1 MSTMT
6 LRHRRRRAT
15 SALMLALTGV
25 AAVLTVLPLVLIFG
39 YLIREGASALDLDFF
54 IHTPRP
60 TGEAGGG
67 MGNAIVGTFAMVGL
81 AALIGLP
88 VAVLAGV
95 YLAEARGSRLAT
107 AVRFTADV
115 LNGVPSIGVGI
126 FVYLLLVVPTGT
138 FSALAGAVALA
149 TMLVP
154 MVTRTTEEMVRL
166 VPRELMEGGL
176 ALGMPRWRAMLGIVL
191 PAARGGI
198 LTGALVGV
206 ARIAGETAPLLFTAL
221 GNQFWQL
228 DPRHPTA
235 ALPLQIFAYAISPYD
250 DWHRQAWAGALVLI
264 LLVLTLSLGARFA
277 LGRAGR
283 NA

>member
-1 MSTMT
+1 
-6 LRHRRRRAT
+6 
-15 SALMLALTGV
+15 
-25 AAVLTVLPLVLIFG
+25 
-39 YLIREGASALDLDFF
+39 
-54 IHTPRP
+54 
-60 TGEAGGG
+60 
-67 MGNAIVGTFAMVGL
+67 MGNAIAGTFLMVGL

-107 AVRFTADV
+107 TVRFTADV
-115 LNGVPSIGVGI
+115 LNGVPSIVVGI
-126 FVYLLLVVPTGT
+126 FVYLLIVVPTGG

-149 TMLVP
+149 VMLVP

-176 ALGMPRWRAMLGIVL
+176 ALGVPRWRTMLGVVL

-198 LTGALVGV
+198 ITGALVGV

-264 LLVLTLSLGARFA
+264 LLVLTLSLGARLA
-277 LGRAGR
+277 LGRAQR
-283 NA
+283 T

>member
-1 MSTMT
+1 MSGMT

-15 SALMLALTGV
+15 SAVMLALTGV
-25 AAVLTVLPLVLIFG
+25 AALLTVLPLVLIFG
-39 YLIREGASALDLDFF
+39 YLVREGASALDLNFF

-67 MGNAIVGTFAMVGL
+67 MGNAIVGTFQMVGL

-115 LNGVPSIGVGI
+115 LNGVPSIVVGI

-277 LGRAGR
+277 LGRAR

>member
-1 MSTMT
+1 MSTLT
-6 LRHRRRRAT
+6 LRDRRRRAT
-15 SALMLALTGV
+15 NWLMLALTGV
-25 AAVLTVLPLVLIFG
+25 AAVLTVVPLVLIFG
-39 YLIREGASALDLDFF
+39 YLLREGASSLDLAFF
-54 IHTPRP
+54 THTPRP
-60 TGEAGGG
+60 AGEAGGG
-67 MGNAIVGTFAMVGL
+67 MANAIVGTLEMVGL

-115 LNGVPSIGVGI
+115 LNGVPSIAVGI
-126 FVYLLLVVPTGT
+126 FVYLLIVVPTGG
-138 FSALAGAVALA
+138 FSALAGSVALA

-176 ALGMPRWRAMLGIVL
+176 ALGVPRWRTMLGIVL

-235 ALPLQIFAYAISPYD
+235 ALPLQIFAYAISPYE

-264 LLVLTLSLGARFA
+264 LLVLGLSLGARLV
-277 LGRAGR
+277 LGRAHK